1 MEQRICLFP
10 GTFDPIT
17 NGHVDVI
24 KRSVNLFDE
33 IVIGLGVN
41 SNKTPMYSLAMRMH
55 WIQEIFKEYPNV
67 KVASYEGLTIKFAA
81 EIGANFILRGIRS
94 VADFEYEKGIAD
106 MNRML
111 YPEIETFFLMCSP
124 EYSTISSTL
133 VREVIKYEHD
143 VARYVPE
150 IVNQEIIKKFSH

>member
-1 MEQRICLFP
+1 MEKRICLFP

-33 IVIGLGVN
+33 IVIGLGFN
-41 SNKTPMYSLAMRMH
+41 SNKTPMYPLEQRMQ
-55 WIQEIFKEYPNV
+55 WIKDIFKDYENV
-67 KVASYEGLTIKFAA
+67 NVASYEGLTIKFAS
-81 EIGANFILRGIRS
+81 EIGAKFILRGIRS

-111 YPEIETFFLMCSP
+111 FPDIETFFLMCSP

-133 VREVIKYEHD
+133 VREVIRYEHD
-143 VARYVPE
+143 VAKYVPE
-150 IVNQEIIKKFSH
+150 IVNEDIVKKFPH